1 MRKSVLWLLVAVA
14 VLAAGTV
21 LAMPPQERGERVGLT
36 SSLAVG
42 KWQHDLKDD
51 IALTF
56 ELTNL
61 GANTVSVLRWQMP
74 ADELE
79 ADLLVVERDGMAVP
93 YEGMLAKRP
102 APAREDYVEILPG
115 ETFSVTFD
123 PSAAYDMTVRGE
135 YTIRY
140 RGRLTDVVAERSR
153 GDVHAM
159 GTPATTVADV
169 ASNAV
174 NLYVEGVEPGF
185 RLDFPITD
193 MTIGGYTKCTT
204 SQQTTLVTA
213 HNNAIT
219 ISGKAKNNVVNGTL
233 YTWWFGTYSTTNDG
247 IVTDHFNKINDAF
260 VNKSVR
266 YDCGCKKQYYAYVY
280 PTQPYKIYVCK
291 VFWTAPALGRDSK
304 AGTLVHEMSHFNV
317 VASTN
322 DYVYGATGAHNLAL
336 TNPSQAIDNADNH
349 EYFAEDQP

>member
-1 MRKSVLWLLVAVA
+1 MRKNVLWLLVAVA

-21 LAMPPQERGERVGLT
+21 LAMPPQERGGNVGLT
-36 SSLAVG
+36 SSLAVE
-42 KWQHDLKDD
+42 KWQHDLKDE

-61 GANTVSVLRWQMP
+61 GADSVSVLRWQMP
-74 ADELE
+74 AADLE
-79 ADLLVVERDGMAVP
+79 ADLLIVERDGVAVP

-102 APAREDYVEILPG
+102 APSAEDYVEILPG

-140 RGRLTDVVAERSR
+140 RGRLTDVLAERSR
-153 GDVHAM
+153 GGVHAM
-159 GTPATTVADV
+159 GTPAATRANV

-193 MTIGGYTKCTT
+193 MTISGYNKCTT
-204 SQQTTLVTA
+204 SQQTTLQTA
-213 HNNAIT
+213 HANAIT
-219 ISGKAKNNVVNGTL
+219 ISGKAKNNVVNSEL
-233 YTWWFGTYSTTNDG
+233 YTWWFGTYSPTNDA

-260 VNKSVR
+260 VNKPVV
-266 YDCGCKKQYYAYVY
+266 YDCGCKKPYYAYVY
-280 PTQPYKIYVCK
+280 PSQPYKIYVCK
-291 VFWTAPALGRDSK
+291 VFWTASALGRDSK
-304 AGTLVHEMSHFNV
+304 AGTLVHEMSHFYV
-317 VASTN
+317 VASTD

-336 TNPSQAIDNADNH
+336 TDPAKAIDNADNH

>member
-1 MRKSVLWLLVAVA
+1 MRKTLLWLLVAVA

-36 SSLAVG
+36 SSLAVD
-42 KWQHDLKDD
+42 KWQHDLRDE

-61 GANTVSVLRWQMP
+61 GADSVSVLRWQMP

-79 ADLLVVERDGMAVP
+79 ADLLVVERDGVAVP
-93 YEGMLAKRP
+93 YQGMLAKRP
-102 APAREDYVEILPG
+102 APTAEDYVEILPG

-140 RGRLTDVVAERSR
+140 RGRLTDVLAEPSR
-153 GDVHAM
+153 GGVHAM
-159 GTPATTVADV
+159 GTPAPTRADV

-193 MTIGGYTKCTT
+193 MTISGYNKCTT
-204 SQQTTLVTA
+204 SQQTTLQTA
-213 HNNAIT
+213 HANAIT
-219 ISGKAKNNVVNGTL
+219 ISGKAKNNVVDVPL
-233 YTWWFGTYSTTNDG
+233 YTYWFGTYSTTNDA

-260 VNKSVR
+260 VNKPVV
-266 YDCGCKKQYYAYVY
+266 YDCGCKKPYYAYVY
-280 PTQPYKIYVCK
+280 PSQPYKIYVCK
-291 VFWTAPALGRDSK
+291 VFWSAPALGRDSK
-304 AGTLVHEMSHFNV
+304 AGTLVHEMSHFYV
-317 VASTN
+317 VASTD

-336 TNPSQAIDNADNH
+336 TDPAKAIDNADNH